1 MVPIAIRHPSEMSAE
16 TPQAHRL
23 IRAMPSERSWSST
36 TAGIYPGKESAGGVL
51 SGTQP
56 KAACALL
63 SRRCDWLLRSISTQH
78 KPHHRKAGDKQRQAS
93 RQDNRRHHRGPA
105 GVHQRGATYSG
116 GVYDLTNRV
125 GHELGL
131 LLVYVMAAVG
141 VIDEPGAGHLA
152 HEIAYGVVPCVIEQ
166 YAELLRL
173 LERHRQSA
181 VLYVGRQ
188 VERFVRL
195 ERDKGHRLQGGG
207 GRCLCEV

>member
-105 GVHQRGATYSG
+105 GVHQRSATYSG

-125 GHELGL
+125 DHELGL

-141 VIDEPGAGHLA
+141 VRDVPGSWHLA
-152 HEIAYGVVPCVIEQ
+152 HEIGPGIHISPEEQ
-166 YAELLRL
+166 LAELLGFFG
-173 LERHRQSA
+173 RHRQRA
-181 VLYVGRQ
+181 VLHEGRK
-188 VERFVRL
+188 V
-195 ERDKGHRLQGGG
+195 
-207 GRCLCEV
+207 